1 MAKTAWFKLEG
12 RYDGTQG
19 ATVAIDRETM
29 LVSVR
34 PTRRKRVYTLR
45 LEDIA
50 HTVIGRVVM
59 AELKEKK
66 KAKMARRK
74 F

>member
-1 MAKTAWFKLEG
+1 MATARFRLEG

-19 ATVAIDRETM
+19 ASVLIDRETN
-29 LVSVR
+29 LLTVR

-50 HTVIGRVVM
+50 HTVILRCVQ
-59 AELKEKK
+59 AELREKK

-74 F
+74 FR